1 MRVLIMVVM
10 VCVMYGCG
18 GGGSNQVNVTTEK
31 TDTVSALLTKSNTVT
46 AGPMPVKYTWA
57 TWAPSL
63 AIAWNPC
70 EGPVQKYTIYYD
82 TIPFSKGD
90 ARHQVEVSTPAMLA
104 SDMTGTYWF
113 AISYNDGPMTEPV
126 IVQSV
131 NSLQFV
137 DWTNL

>member
-1 MRVLIMVVM
+1 MRVLIIVVIA
-10 VCVMYGCG
+10 CAMYGCG
-18 GGGSNQVNVTTEK
+18 GADSNQLKVSTEK
-31 TDTVSALLTKSNTVT
+31 MNTVSALLSKSNTVT

-57 TWAPSL
+57 TWAPVL
-63 AIAWNPC
+63 AIQWNPC

-82 TIPFSKGD
+82 TLPFSKGD
-90 ARHQVEVSTPAMLA
+90 ARHQLEVTVPAMVA

-131 NSLQFV
+131 DSLQFD